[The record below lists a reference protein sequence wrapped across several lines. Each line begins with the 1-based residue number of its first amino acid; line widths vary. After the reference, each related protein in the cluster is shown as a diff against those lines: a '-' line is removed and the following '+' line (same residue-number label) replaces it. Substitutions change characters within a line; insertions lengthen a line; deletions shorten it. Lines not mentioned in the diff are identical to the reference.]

1 VRKKQDD
8 DDDIVFGQSRMS
20 LKDPL
25 SYMRL
30 VRPVRSTRCS
40 HLQCFEAKWWI
51 IGNEKHPQWLCPL
64 CNRALRFD
72 ELIVDGYSLDIL
84 DVVPEKYDEVVIEAD
99 NAWHTEDGAYG
110 SASWL
115 RLNATSAKATRE
127 PTPKNENDD
136 DEPDTKPDQF
146 RLSSSPD
153 LKGKRKAIE
162 ILSSDDEDYEQPL
175 AKTANDNLRPP
186 ANNTTASASHFVA
199 PSISRPAS
207 AQPPPVPSGAVIDLT
222 LSDSDD
228 DVEDAVTN
236 FDRSNERQLDSRPL
250 VPASSPRSTSVAAR
264 NDTNGHTNGASNGAC
279 AGLGPSAASTS
290 TSAQAAP
297 THRYVPPYMA
307 NPHDT
312 FSYNPNARPH
322 KGPSNTD
329 RWRPA
334 AAAANTGARPG
345 SGSASGSGSAAAAAT
360 ATGTAQDTD
369 PADSYR
375 RRAALDELKRK
386 RDRERERERDRDR
399 GMDTDSEDDEYRYRR

>member
-1 VRKKQDD
+1 
-8 DDDIVFGQSRMS
+8 
-20 LKDPL
+20 
-25 SYMRL
+25 MRL

-127 PTPKNENDD
+127 PTPKNDD

-175 AKTANDNLRPP
+175 AKTINTNNNLRPP
-186 ANNTTASASHFVA
+186 AINTTASASHSVA
-199 PSISRPAS
+199 PSISRPPS
-207 AQPPPVPSGAVIDLT
+207 AQPPPAPSGAIIDLT

-264 NDTNGHTNGASNGAC
+264 NDTNGHTNGASNGAR
-279 AGLGPSAASTS
+279 AGLGPSTGPASASTS
-290 TSAQAAP
+290 TSAQSAP

-334 AAAANTGARPG
+334 PAATANTGARPG
-345 SGSASGSGSAAAAAT
+345 SGSASGSGSAAA
-360 ATGTAQDTD
+360 TGTGQDTD

>member
-1 VRKKQDD
+1 
-8 DDDIVFGQSRMS
+8 MS

-30 VRPVRSTRCS
+30 VRPIRSTRCS

-115 RLNATSAKATRE
+115 RLNAASAKATRE
-127 PTPKNENDD
+127 PTPKNE
-136 DEPDTKPDQF
+136 DEEQDTKPDQF
-146 RLSSSPD
+146 RLSTSPD
-153 LKGKRKAIE
+153 PKGKRKAIE

-175 AKTANDNLRPP
+175 AKTTNNNLRPP
-186 ANNTTASASHFVA
+186 AINTTASDSHSAA
-199 PSISRPAS
+199 PTPSSRPPS
-207 AQPPPVPSGAVIDLT
+207 AQPPPVSGGGVIDLT

-236 FDRSNERQLDSRPL
+236 FDRSNDRTQL
-250 VPASSPRSTSVAAR
+250 VPSSSSGPRPPSVDPRTNA
-264 NDTNGHTNGASNGAC
+264 NGHTNGSNSSNGN
-279 AGLGPSAASTS
+279 GTRPPGHHPLGDSTRPGS
-290 TSAQAAP
+290 SSNPATTTTSARAQP
-297 THRYVPPYMA
+297 VHRYVPPYMA

-312 FSYNPNARPH
+312 FAYNPHKRPNA
-322 KGPSNTD
+322 SD
-329 RWRPA
+329 RWRPGPGPASA
-334 AAAANTGARPG
+334 AAV
-345 SGSASGSGSAAAAAT
+345 SGSGSGSGLGSAAAGAA
-360 ATGTAQDTD
+360 GSDQDPD
-369 PADSYR
+369 YADSER
-375 RRAALDELKRK
+375 RRAALDELRRK
-386 RDRERERERDRDR
+386 RERERDRDR
-399 GMDTDSEDDEYRYRR
+399 DRHRDRGMDTDSDDDEYRYRR